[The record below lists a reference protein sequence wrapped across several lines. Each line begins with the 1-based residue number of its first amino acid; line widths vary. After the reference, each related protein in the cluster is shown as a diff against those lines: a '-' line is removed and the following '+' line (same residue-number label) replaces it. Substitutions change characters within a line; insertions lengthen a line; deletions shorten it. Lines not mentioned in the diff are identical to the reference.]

1 MVLYKLKRHIEK
13 GEKDMKQAEIKNQL
27 PRLTVYLPPE
37 MEQAVYADFLA
48 LASYAIA
55 ETTRNI
61 TVNDRYLNQQQLCEY
76 FKCGVD
82 VIREWRAKGL
92 KSFNKGKEIMFDM
105 NDVAIFLDT
114 QKY

>member
-1 MVLYKLKRHIEK
+1 MEK
-13 GEKDMKQAEIKNQL
+13 QKELERF

-37 MEQAVYADFLA
+37 IEKAVYEDFRA
-48 LASYAIA
+48 LAQLAITEA
-55 ETTRNI
+55 TRNI

-76 FKCGVD
+76 FKCGVE
-82 VIREWRAKGL
+82 VIREWRTKGL

-105 NDVAIFLDT
+105 QDVAAFLDT